1 MSGARDLLIEIG
13 TEELPPK
20 ALRRLSE
27 AFEKGVADGLAR
39 AELNHSGITAYAS
52 PRRLAVLVRSLAV
65 RQPDQTQQRRG
76 PALQAA
82 FGEDG
87 CPTKAAEGFARSCGV
102 AVEDLDKL
110 ETDKGAWLVFNSH
123 QVGLPASELIPKI
136 VQEALDRLPIPRRM
150 RWGALEEQ
158 FVRPVHW
165 LVLLHGDEVID
176 AELLGVRSGRQTHGH
191 RFHHPGT
198 LYIGEPAAYAPLL
211 ETEGHVLADFEARRE
226 AVRAQVLEAAA
237 QLEGGAVIDEDLLD
251 EVTAMVEWPVPVVG
265 RFDARFLEV
274 PAEALIS
281 TMKSNQKYFHVLDA
295 DGALM
300 PCFIAISNIESREPE
315 KVREGNERVI
325 APRLADAE
333 FFWNQDRK
341 QSLHSRLESLKQVV
355 FQKKLGTLFDK
366 AERVAALAKSVA
378 EAIGAEPLEAERA
391 GILSKCDLMTDMV
404 GEFPELQGIMGRY
417 YARHDGEP
425 ETVAVALDE
434 LYMPRFAGDA
444 LPASP
449 IGQALAIADRLDTL
463 VGIFGIGQSPTG
475 DKDPFALRRAA
486 LGVLRTIIECELPLD
501 LEAALRAAAGGF
513 AKGTLSG
520 QVVAEVFDF
529 MMERLRGYFIER
541 GHAHDAFEAVLAQR
555 PTRPADFAARVAAV
569 GTFRELPEA
578 ESLAAANKRI
588 SNILRQAGGEVEG
601 TVASER
607 LVEPAERALDERV
620 HALADEVAPLIAAA
634 EYTGALK
641 RLAALREPVD
651 TFFDDVMVMAEDP
664 ALRANRLALL
674 NRMRNLFLEVADLSQ
689 LQH

>member
-1 MSGARDLLIEIG
+1 
-13 TEELPPK
+13 
-20 ALRRLSE
+20 
-27 AFEKGVADGLAR
+27 
-39 AELNHSGITAYAS
+39 
-52 PRRLAVLVRSLAV
+52 
-65 RQPDQTQQRRG
+65 
-76 PALQAA
+76 
-82 FGEDG
+82 
-87 CPTKAAEGFARSCGV
+87 
-102 AVEDLDKL
+102 
-110 ETDKGAWLVFNSH
+110 
-123 QVGLPASELIPKI
+123 
-136 VQEALDRLPIPRRM
+136 
-150 RWGALEEQ
+150 
-158 FVRPVHW
+158 
-165 LVLLHGDEVID
+165 
-176 AELLGVRSGRQTHGH
+176 
-191 RFHHPGT
+191 
-198 LYIGEPAAYAPLL
+198 
-211 ETEGHVLADFEARRE
+211 RE

-366 AERVAALAKSVA
+366 AERVATLAKWVA
-378 EAIGAEPLEAERA
+378 EAIGAEPIEAERA

-425 ETVAVALDE
+425 ESVAVALDE

-444 LPASP
+444 LPATAV
-449 IGQALAIADRLDTL
+449 GQALAIADRLDTL

-486 LGVLRTIIECELPLD
+486 LGVLRTVIECELPLD
-501 LEAALRAAAGGF
+501 LDAALRAAAEGF

-588 SNILRQAGGEVEG
+588 SNILRQADGEVEG

-634 EYTGALK
+634 EYTAALK

-674 NRMRNLFLEVADLSQ
+674 SRMRNLFLEIADLSQ

>member
-123 QVGLPASELIPKI
+123 QVGSPASELVPKI

-444 LPASP
+444 LPASA

-541 GHAHDAFEAVLAQR
+541 GHAHDTFEAVLAQR

-641 RLAALREPVD
+641 RLATLREPVD